1 LSEKS
6 PPWDIHDIMSILPH
20 RYPFL
25 LVDRVLEVEAGKRI
39 VAVKNVTVNEEVFVG
54 HFPGA
59 PVYPGVLLIEGM
71 AQTGGMLL
79 LTDKSEEERKNLLTY
94 FTAIERA
101 RFRRPVVPGD
111 QVVFEAEVLR
121 LRANHGKLA
130 VKALVGG
137 KVVAEATVSVTTVPR

>member
-1 LSEKS
+1 MDTS
-6 PPWDIHDIMSILPH
+6 DIRKYLPH

-39 VAVKNVTVNEEVFVG
+39 VAIKNVTANEEVFLG

-79 LTDKSEEERKNLLTY
+79 LTEKSEDDRRDLLTY
-94 FTAIERA
+94 FTGIERA

-111 QVVFEAEVLR
+111 QVVFEVEVLR
-121 LRANHGKLA
+121 LRANHAKLA
-130 VKALVGG
+130 AKATVDGQLA
-137 KVVAEATVSVTTVPR
+137 AEATVSVTTVERQG